1 MLLSDIDKIG
11 KGLTVA
17 KRDADPWLE
26 LASLA
31 AFLRR

>member
-11 KGLTVA
+11 KGLTVS

-26 LASLA
+26 LAGLA